1 LILYLSESALYK
13 ALIVFMCSNISC
25 KRGYLLRFIFLSKE
39 PPFSYLQ
46 LLALICAGALS
57 ACAVGPDFKQSE
69 APKTSSY
76 TETTLTKKL
85 VTAPGVPGG
94 TDQEFVE
101 GADIEA
107 QWWELYKSPEL
118 DVLIKKALEQN
129 PNLGAA
135 DAAVRAAQENVNAQI
150 GGLYFPA
157 ISVGANDLRQKQPS
171 AVYGLNYGTDT
182 YNLFNT
188 SVNVTYTLD
197 VFGGARRAVE
207 GARAQAEVAQFQL
220 EGAYLSL
227 TANVVT
233 GAIKEAALR
242 AQMQATEE
250 ILKAQTSLAEVT
262 EKQLAIGTV
271 SKVDVTSQ
279 RTLVSNSQVD
289 LYNYERN
296 LAFARN
302 QLAVL
307 VGEFPSNGNIAK
319 FDLANLHL
327 PEKLPLSVPS
337 SLVRQRPDVR
347 AAEAQLK
354 AQNAFVGV
362 ATANLL
368 PQFTITASAGSA
380 AFTAN
385 SLFGSNS
392 SLWTLGGGI
401 LQPLFQGGQLLAQRR
416 GAIANYEKAAFQY
429 QTTVLNAFQEVANA
443 LRALETGAQALKAA
457 SDAERYAFETL
468 DLVQQQYKL
477 GTASY
482 LAVLYYQNQ
491 YQQAKVKSVSAQA
504 TRFSDTAALFAAL
517 GGGWWN
523 REGPAFKP
531 QDIANKDQ
539 NEASGKN

>member
-1 LILYLSESALYK
+1 MPFL
-13 ALIVFMCSNISC
+13 CSNNSC
-25 KRGYLLRFIFLSKE
+25 KRGYLLQFMFLSKV
-39 PPFSYLQ
+39 PPFSSLR
-46 LLALICAGALS
+46 LLALIWTGVIS
-57 ACAVGPDFKQSE
+57 ACAVGPDFKQPE

-76 TETTLTKKL
+76 TEGPLSKKL
-85 VTAPGVPGG
+85 TIAPGVPGG
-94 TDQEFVE
+94 TEQEFVE

-118 DVLIKKALEQN
+118 DALIKKALQQN

-135 DAAVRAAQENVNAQI
+135 DAALRAAQENVNAQI
-150 GGLYFPA
+150 GGQYFPA
-157 ISVGANDLRQKQPS
+157 VSVGGAATRQLQPS
-171 AVYGLNYGTDT
+171 AIYGIPYGSDT
-182 YNLFNT
+182 YNLYNT
-188 SVNVTYTLD
+188 SVNVSYKLD

-207 GARAQAEVAQFQL
+207 GARAQAEVAQYQL

-233 GAIKEAALR
+233 SAVKEAALR
-242 AQMQATEE
+242 AQLQATEE
-250 ILKAQTSLAEVT
+250 ILKAQTNLAEVT
-262 EKQLAIGTV
+262 EKQLVIGTV

-279 RTLVSNSQVD
+279 RTLVSTSQVD
-289 LYNYERN
+289 LFNYERN

-307 VGEFPSNGNIAK
+307 VGELPSNAAITQ
-319 FDLANLHL
+319 FDLSKLHL

-368 PQFTITASAGSA
+368 PQFNITGSIGSA
-380 AFTAN
+380 ALTSAA
-385 SLFGSNS
+385 LFGPNS
-392 SLWTLGGGI
+392 ALWSIGGGI

-416 GAIANYEKAAFQY
+416 GAIANYEQAAFQY
-429 QTTVLNAFQEVANA
+429 QATVLSAFQEVANA
-443 LRALETGAQALKAA
+443 LRALETGAQGLKAA
-457 SDAERYAFETL
+457 SDAERYAYETL

-491 YQQAKVKSVSAQA
+491 YQQAKVKSVAAQA
-504 TRFSDTAALFAAL
+504 TRFSDTAALFTAL

-531 QDIANKDQ
+531 KAIANKDQ
-539 NEASGKN
+539 NETSGNN

>member
-1 LILYLSESALYK
+1 
-13 ALIVFMCSNISC
+13 M
-25 KRGYLLRFIFLSKE
+25 FLSKV
-39 PPFSYLQ
+39 PPFSRLQ

-57 ACAVGPDFKQSE
+57 ACAVGPDFKQPE
-69 APKTSSY
+69 APNTSSY
-76 TETTLTKKL
+76 TETTLSKKL
-85 VTAPGVPGG
+85 TIAPGVPGG
-94 TDQEFVE
+94 SEQEFVE

-118 DVLIKKALEQN
+118 DALIKKALEQN
-129 PNLGAA
+129 PTLGAA
-135 DAAVRAAQENVNAQI
+135 DASLRAAQENVSAQI
-150 GGLYFPA
+150 GGQYFPA
-157 ISVGANDLRQKQPS
+157 FDVGAGVLREKQPS
-171 AVYGLNYGTDT
+171 AVYGMNYGTDT
-182 YNLFNT
+182 YNLYNA
-188 SVNVTYTLD
+188 SVNVTYKLD

-233 GAIKEAALR
+233 SAVKEAALR

-250 ILKAQTSLAEVT
+250 ILKAQTNLAEVT
-262 EKQLAIGTV
+262 EKQLVIGTV
-271 SKVDVTSQ
+271 SRVDVTSQ

-289 LYNYERN
+289 LYSYERN

-307 VGEFPSNGNIAK
+307 VGEIPSNANIAK

-368 PQFTITASAGSA
+368 PQFNITGSIGA
-380 AFTAN
+380 AALT
-385 SLFGSNS
+385 SYGLFGPNS
-392 SLWTLGGGI
+392 ALWSLGGGI

-429 QTTVLNAFQEVANA
+429 QATVLNAFQEVANA
-443 LRALETGAQALKAA
+443 LRALETGAQALKSA
-457 SDAERYAFETL
+457 SDAEHYAYETL

-491 YQQAKVKSVSAQA
+491 YQQAKVKSVAAQA

-531 QDIANKDQ
+531 KDIANKDQ

>member
-1 LILYLSESALYK
+1 MFLFSVPPLSRLNLLLLIFTA
-13 ALIVFMCSNISC
+13 
-25 KRGYLLRFIFLSKE
+25 
-39 PPFSYLQ
+39 
-46 LLALICAGALS
+46 ALS
-57 ACAVGPDFKQSE
+57 ACAVGPDFKQPDP
-69 APKTSSY
+69 PKTSSY
-76 TETTLTKKL
+76 TEGPLSQKLTT
-85 VTAPGVPGG
+85 AAGVPGG
-94 TDQEFVE
+94 TPQEFNE

-118 DVLIKKALEQN
+118 DALIKKALEQN

-135 DAAVRAAQENVNAQI
+135 DAALRAAQENVNAQI
-150 GGLYFPA
+150 GGQYFPQVG
-157 ISVGANDLRQKQPS
+157 VGANAVRQKQPS

-182 YNLFNT
+182 YNLYNT
-188 SVNVTYTLD
+188 SVNVTYKLD

-227 TANVVT
+227 TGNVVT
-233 GAIKEAALR
+233 AAIKEAALR

-250 ILKAQTSLAEVT
+250 ILKAQTNLAEVT
-262 EKQLAIGTV
+262 EKQLKIGTV
-271 SKVDVTSQ
+271 NKVDLTSQ
-279 RTLVSNSQVD
+279 QTLVASSQAD
-289 LYNYERN
+289 LFNYERN

-307 VGEFPSNGNIAK
+307 VGEIPSNANITE
-319 FDLANLHL
+319 FDLSNLHL

-337 SLVRQRPDVR
+337 TLVRQRPDIR

-368 PQFTITASAGSA
+368 PQFNITGSIGAASLTS
-380 AFTAN
+380 N
-385 SLFGSNS
+385 NLFGPNS
-392 SLWTLGGGI
+392 SLWSLGGGI

-429 QTTVLNAFQEVANA
+429 QATVLSAFQEVANA
-443 LRALETGAQALKAA
+443 LRALETGALGLKAA
-457 SDAERYAFETL
+457 SDAERYAYETL

-504 TRFSDTAALFAAL
+504 TRFSDTAALFTAL

-531 QDIANKDQ
+531 KDIANKDQ
-539 NEASGKN
+539 DETSGKN

>member
-1 LILYLSESALYK
+1 MFLLK
-13 ALIVFMCSNISC
+13 ALPISHLH
-25 KRGYLLRFIFLSKE
+25 LLMLVCIS
-39 PPFSYLQ
+39 
-46 LLALICAGALS
+46 ALS
-57 ACAVGPDFKQSE
+57 ACAVGPDFKQPA
-69 APKTSSY
+69 APKTSTY
-76 TETTLTKKL
+76 TESTLSKQL
-85 VTAPGVPGG
+85 ATAPGVPGG
-94 TDQEFVE
+94 SSQEFIE

-118 DVLIKKALEQN
+118 DALIKKALEQN
-129 PNLGAA
+129 PTLGAA
-135 DAAVRAAQENVNAQI
+135 DAALRVAQENVNAQV
-150 GGLYFPA
+150 GGQYFP
-157 ISVGANDLRQKQPS
+157 SVGLAGAATRQLQPS
-171 AVYGLNYGTDT
+171 AIYGLPYGSDT
-182 YNLFNT
+182 YSLFNT
-188 SVNVTYTLD
+188 SVNVTYKLD

-233 GAIKEAALR
+233 GAVKEAALR

-250 ILKAQTSLAEVT
+250 ILKAQTNLAEVT
-262 EKQLAIGTV
+262 EKQLMIGTV

-279 RTLVSNSQVD
+279 KTLVSNSQVD
-289 LYNYERN
+289 LFNYERN

-307 VGEFPSNGNIAK
+307 VGELPSNASIAK

-327 PEKLPLSVPS
+327 PEKLPLSLPS

-368 PQFTITASAGSA
+368 PQFNITASIGSA
-380 AFTAN
+380 ALTSAA
-385 SLFGSNS
+385 LFGPNS
-392 SLWTLGGGI
+392 ALWSIGGGI

-416 GAIANYEKAAFQY
+416 GAIASYEQAAFQY
-429 QTTVLNAFQEVANA
+429 QATVLNAFQEVANS
-443 LRALETGAQALKAA
+443 LRALETGAQALRAA
-457 SDAERYAFETL
+457 SDAERYAYETL

-491 YQQAKVKSVSAQA
+491 YQQAKVKSVAAQA

-531 QDIANKDQ
+531 KDIANKDQ
-539 NEASGKN
+539 NETSGTN

>member
-1 LILYLSESALYK
+1 
-13 ALIVFMCSNISC
+13 M
-25 KRGYLLRFIFLSKE
+25 FLSKVF
-39 PPFSYLQ
+39 PLSRLN
-46 LLALICAGALS
+46 LLLLICTGVLS
-57 ACAVGPDFKQSE
+57 ACAAGPDFKQPD
-69 APKTSSY
+69 APKTKTY
-76 TETTLTKKL
+76 TEGPLSPKLT
-85 VTAPGVPGG
+85 TAPGVPGG
-94 TDQEFVE
+94 TPQEFAE

-118 DVLIKKALEQN
+118 DALIKKALEQN

-135 DAAVRAAQENVNAQI
+135 DAALRAAQENVSAQI
-150 GGLYFPA
+150 GGQYFPA
-157 ISVGANDLRQKQPS
+157 VSVGGAANRQLQP
-171 AVYGLNYGTDT
+171 AGIYGLPYGSDT
-182 YNLFNT
+182 YNLYNT
-188 SVNVTYTLD
+188 SVNVTYKLD

-233 GAIKEAALR
+233 SAVKEAALR

-250 ILKAQTSLAEVT
+250 ILKAQINLAEVT
-262 EKQLAIGTV
+262 EKQLKIGTV
-271 SKVDVTSQ
+271 NKVDLTSQ
-279 RTLVSNSQVD
+279 QTLVASSQVD
-289 LYNYERN
+289 LFNYERN

-307 VGEFPSNGNIAK
+307 VGELPSNANVAK
-319 FDLANLHL
+319 FDLSNLHL

-368 PQFTITASAGSA
+368 PQFNITGSIGSA
-380 AFTAN
+380 ALTSAA
-385 SLFGSNS
+385 LFGPNS
-392 SLWTLGGGI
+392 ALWSIGGGI

-416 GAIANYEKAAFQY
+416 GAIANYEQAAFQY
-429 QTTVLNAFQEVANA
+429 QSTVLNAFQEVANS

-491 YQQAKVKSVSAQA
+491 YQQAKVKSVAAQA
-504 TRFSDTAALFAAL
+504 TRFSDTAALFTAL

-523 REGPAFKP
+523 REGPAFKRK
-531 QDIANKDQ
+531 DIANKNQ
-539 NEASGKN
+539 NETSGNN

>member
-1 LILYLSESALYK
+1 
-13 ALIVFMCSNISC
+13 M
-25 KRGYLLRFIFLSKE
+25 FLSKALSCTR
-39 PPFSYLQ
+39 FYS
-46 LLALICAGALS
+46 LLLICAVAVS
-57 ACAVGPDFKQSE
+57 ACAVGPDFKQPDV
-69 APKTSSY
+69 PKTTSY
-76 TETTLTKKL
+76 TEGPLSQKL
-85 VTAPGVPGG
+85 AKAPGVPGG

-118 DVLIKKALEQN
+118 DALIKKALEQN

-135 DAAVRAAQENVNAQI
+135 DAALRAAQENVNAQI
-150 GGLYFPA
+150 GGQYFPA
-157 ISVGANDLRQKQPS
+157 VSVGAGATRQLQP
-171 AVYGLNYGTDT
+171 AAIYGLPYGSDT
-182 YNLFNT
+182 YNLYNT
-188 SVNVTYTLD
+188 TVNVTYKLD

-207 GARAQAEVAQFQL
+207 GAKAQAEVAQFQL

-233 GAIKEAALR
+233 GAVKEAALR

-250 ILKAQTSLAEVT
+250 ILKAQTNLAEVT
-262 EKQLAIGTV
+262 EKQLRIGTV

-279 RTLVSNSQVD
+279 QTLVANSQVD
-289 LYNYERN
+289 LFNYERN

-307 VGEFPSNGNIAK
+307 VGELPSNAAITK
-319 FDLANLHL
+319 FDLTKLYL

-368 PQFTITASAGSA
+368 PQFNITGSIGSA
-380 AFTAN
+380 ALTSAA
-385 SLFGSNS
+385 LFGPNS
-392 SLWTLGGGI
+392 SLWSIGAGI

-416 GAIANYEKAAFQY
+416 GAIANYELAAYQY
-429 QTTVLNAFQEVANA
+429 QATVLNAFQEVANA
-443 LRALETGAQALKAA
+443 LRALETGAKALKAA
-457 SDAERYAFETL
+457 SDAERYAYETL

-491 YQQAKVKSVSAQA
+491 YQQAKVKSVAAQA
-504 TRFSDTAALFAAL
+504 TRFSDTAALFVAL

-531 QDIANKDQ
+531 KDIANKDQ
-539 NEASGKN
+539 NETSGNN

>member
-1 LILYLSESALYK
+1 
-13 ALIVFMCSNISC
+13 M
-25 KRGYLLRFIFLSKE
+25 FLSKVL
-39 PPFSYLQ
+39 PLSRLN
-46 LLALICAGALS
+46 LLLLICAAALS
-57 ACAVGPDFKQSE
+57 ACAVGPDFKQPDP
-69 APKTSSY
+69 PKTSSY
-76 TETTLTKKL
+76 TEGPLSQKLTT
-85 VTAPGVPGG
+85 AAGVPGG
-94 TDQEFVE
+94 TSQEFNE

-118 DVLIKKALEQN
+118 DALIKKALEQN
-129 PNLGAA
+129 PTLGAA
-135 DAAVRAAQENVNAQI
+135 DASLRAAQENVNAQI
-150 GGLYFPA
+150 GGQYFPQ
-157 ISVGANDLRQKQPS
+157 VGLGASALRQKQPS
-171 AVYGLNYGTDT
+171 AVYGLNYGSDT
-182 YNLFNT
+182 YNLYNT
-188 SVNVTYTLD
+188 SVNVTYKLD

-227 TANVVT
+227 TGNVVT
-233 GAIKEAALR
+233 AAIKEAALR

-250 ILKAQTSLAEVT
+250 ILKAQTNLAEVT
-262 EKQLAIGTV
+262 EKQLKIGTV
-271 SKVDVTSQ
+271 NKVDLTSQ
-279 RTLVSNSQVD
+279 QTLVASSQAD
-289 LYNYERN
+289 LFNYERN

-307 VGEFPSNGNIAK
+307 VGEIPSNANITE
-319 FDLANLHL
+319 FDLSNLHL

-337 SLVRQRPDVR
+337 TLVRQRPDIR

-368 PQFTITASAGSA
+368 PQFNITGSIGAASLTS
-380 AFTAN
+380 N
-385 SLFGSNS
+385 NLFGPNS
-392 SLWTLGGGI
+392 SLWSLGGGI

-429 QTTVLNAFQEVANA
+429 QATVLSAFQEVANA
-443 LRALETGAQALKAA
+443 LRALETGALGLKAA
-457 SDAERYAFETL
+457 SDAERYAYETL

-504 TRFSDTAALFAAL
+504 TRFSDTAALFTAL

-531 QDIANKDQ
+531 KDIAKKDQ
-539 NEASGKN
+539 DETSGKN

>member
-1 LILYLSESALYK
+1 MPFL
-13 ALIVFMCSNISC
+13 CSNNSC
-25 KRGYLLRFIFLSKE
+25 KRGHLLQFMFLSKV
-39 PPFSYLQ
+39 PPFSSLR
-46 LLALICAGALS
+46 LLALIWTGVIS
-57 ACAVGPDFKQSE
+57 ACAVGPDFKQPE

-76 TETTLTKKL
+76 TEGPLSKKL
-85 VTAPGVPGG
+85 TTAPGVPGG
-94 TDQEFVE
+94 TEQEFVE

-118 DVLIKKALEQN
+118 DALIKKALQQN

-135 DAAVRAAQENVNAQI
+135 DAALRAAQENVNAQI
-150 GGLYFPA
+150 GGQYFPA
-157 ISVGANDLRQKQPS
+157 VSVGGAATRQLQPS
-171 AVYGLNYGTDT
+171 AIYGIPYGSDT
-182 YNLFNT
+182 YNLYNT
-188 SVNVTYTLD
+188 SVNVSYKLD

-207 GARAQAEVAQFQL
+207 GARAQAEVAQYQL

-233 GAIKEAALR
+233 SAVKEAALR
-242 AQMQATEE
+242 AQLQATEE
-250 ILKAQTSLAEVT
+250 ILKAQTNLAEVT
-262 EKQLAIGTV
+262 EKQLVIGTV

-279 RTLVSNSQVD
+279 RTLVSTSQVD
-289 LYNYERN
+289 LFNYERN

-307 VGEFPSNGNIAK
+307 VGELPSNAAITQ
-319 FDLANLHL
+319 FDLSKLHL

-368 PQFTITASAGSA
+368 PQFNITGSIGSA
-380 AFTAN
+380 ALTSAA
-385 SLFGSNS
+385 LFGPNS
-392 SLWTLGGGI
+392 ALWSIGGGI

-416 GAIANYEKAAFQY
+416 GAIANYEQAAFQY
-429 QTTVLNAFQEVANA
+429 QATVLSAFQEVANA
-443 LRALETGAQALKAA
+443 LRALETGAQGLKAA
-457 SDAERYAFETL
+457 SDAERYAYETL

-491 YQQAKVKSVSAQA
+491 YQQAKVKSVAAQA
-504 TRFSDTAALFAAL
+504 TRFSDTAALFTAL

-531 QDIANKDQ
+531 KAIANKDQ
-539 NEASGKN
+539 NETSGNN

>member
-1 LILYLSESALYK
+1 MFLLSAPTLSRLNLLLLIFTA
-13 ALIVFMCSNISC
+13 
-25 KRGYLLRFIFLSKE
+25 
-39 PPFSYLQ
+39 
-46 LLALICAGALS
+46 ALS
-57 ACAVGPDFKQSE
+57 ACAVGPDFKQPDP
-69 APKTSSY
+69 PKTSSY
-76 TETTLTKKL
+76 TEGPLSQKLTT
-85 VTAPGVPGG
+85 AAGVPGG
-94 TDQEFVE
+94 TPQEFNE

-118 DVLIKKALEQN
+118 DALIKKALEQN

-135 DAAVRAAQENVNAQI
+135 DAALRAAQENVNAQM
-150 GGLYFPA
+150 GGQYFPQVG
-157 ISVGANDLRQKQPS
+157 VGANAVRQKQPS

-182 YNLFNT
+182 YNLYNT
-188 SVNVTYTLD
+188 SVNVTYKLD

-227 TANVVT
+227 TGNVVT
-233 GAIKEAALR
+233 AAIKEAALR

-250 ILKAQTSLAEVT
+250 ILKAQTNLAEVT
-262 EKQLAIGTV
+262 EKQLKIGTV
-271 SKVDVTSQ
+271 NKVDLTSQ
-279 RTLVSNSQVD
+279 QTLVASSQAD
-289 LYNYERN
+289 LFNYERN
-296 LAFARN
+296 LSFARN

-307 VGEFPSNGNIAK
+307 VGEIPSNANITE
-319 FDLANLHL
+319 FDLSNLHL

-337 SLVRQRPDVR
+337 TLVRQRPDIR

-368 PQFTITASAGSA
+368 PQFNITGSIGAASLTS
-380 AFTAN
+380 N
-385 SLFGSNS
+385 NLFGPNS
-392 SLWTLGGGI
+392 SLWSLGGGI

-429 QTTVLNAFQEVANA
+429 QATVLSAFQEVANA
-443 LRALETGAQALKAA
+443 LRALETGALGLKAA
-457 SDAERYAFETL
+457 SDAERYAYETL

-504 TRFSDTAALFAAL
+504 TRFSDTAALFTAL

-531 QDIANKDQ
+531 KDIANKDQ
-539 NEASGKN
+539 DETSGKN

>member
-1 LILYLSESALYK
+1 
-13 ALIVFMCSNISC
+13 M
-25 KRGYLLRFIFLSKE
+25 FLSI
-39 PPFSYLQ
+39 PQFSRLN
-46 LLALICAGALS
+46 LLALICAATIS
-57 ACAVGPDFKQSE
+57 ACAVGPDFKQPE

-76 TETTLTKKL
+76 TETPLAKKL
-85 VTAPGVPGG
+85 TPAPGVPGG

-118 DVLIKKALEQN
+118 DALIKRALEQN

-135 DAAVRAAQENVNAQI
+135 DAALRAAQENVNAQI
-150 GGLYFPA
+150 GGQYFPA
-157 ISVGANDLRQKQPS
+157 IGVGANALRQKQPS
-171 AVYGLNYGTDT
+171 AVYGMNYGSDT
-182 YNLFNT
+182 YNLYNT
-188 SVNVTYTLD
+188 TVNVTYKLD

-233 GAIKEAALR
+233 SAVREAALR

-250 ILKAQTSLAEVT
+250 ILKAQTNLAEVT
-262 EKQLAIGTV
+262 EKQLIIGTV

-289 LYNYERN
+289 LFNYERN

-307 VGEFPSNGNIAK
+307 VGEIPSNANIAK

-368 PQFTITASAGSA
+368 PQFNITGSIGAASLTSNG
-380 AFTAN
+380 
-385 SLFGSNS
+385 LFGPNS
-392 SLWTLGGGI
+392 ALWSLGGGI

-416 GAIANYEKAAFQY
+416 GAIANYELAAFQY
-429 QTTVLNAFQEVANA
+429 QATVLNAFQEVANA

-457 SDAERYAFETL
+457 SDAERYAYETL

-531 QDIANKDQ
+531 KDIANKDQ
-539 NEASGKN
+539 NETSGNH

>member
-1 LILYLSESALYK
+1 MPFL
-13 ALIVFMCSNISC
+13 CSNNSC
-25 KRGYLLRFIFLSKE
+25 KRGHLLQFMFLSKV
-39 PPFSYLQ
+39 PPFSSLR
-46 LLALICAGALS
+46 LLALIWTGVIS
-57 ACAVGPDFKQSE
+57 ACAVGPDFKQPE

-76 TETTLTKKL
+76 TEGPLSKKL
-85 VTAPGVPGG
+85 TTAPGFPGG
-94 TDQEFVE
+94 TEQEFVE

-118 DVLIKKALEQN
+118 DALIKKALQQN

-135 DAAVRAAQENVNAQI
+135 DAALRAAQENVNAQI
-150 GGLYFPA
+150 GGQYFPA
-157 ISVGANDLRQKQPS
+157 VSVGGAATRQLQPS
-171 AVYGLNYGTDT
+171 AIYGIPYGSDT
-182 YNLFNT
+182 YNLYNT
-188 SVNVTYTLD
+188 SVNVSYKLD

-207 GARAQAEVAQFQL
+207 GARAQAEVAQYQL

-233 GAIKEAALR
+233 SAVKEAALR
-242 AQMQATEE
+242 AQLQATEE
-250 ILKAQTSLAEVT
+250 ILKAQTNLAEVT
-262 EKQLAIGTV
+262 EKQLVIGTV

-279 RTLVSNSQVD
+279 RTLVSTSQVD
-289 LYNYERN
+289 LFNYERN

-307 VGEFPSNGNIAK
+307 VGELPSNAAITQ
-319 FDLANLHL
+319 FDLSKLHL

-368 PQFTITASAGSA
+368 PQFNITGSIGSA
-380 AFTAN
+380 ALTSAA
-385 SLFGSNS
+385 LFGPNS
-392 SLWTLGGGI
+392 ALWSIGGGI

-416 GAIANYEKAAFQY
+416 GAIANYEQAAFQY
-429 QTTVLNAFQEVANA
+429 QATVLSAFQEVANA
-443 LRALETGAQALKAA
+443 LRALETGAQGLKAA
-457 SDAERYAFETL
+457 SDAERYAYETL

-491 YQQAKVKSVSAQA
+491 YQQAKVKSVAAQA
-504 TRFSDTAALFAAL
+504 TRFSDTAALFTAL

-531 QDIANKDQ
+531 KAIANKDQ
-539 NEASGKN
+539 NETSGNN

>member
-1 LILYLSESALYK
+1 MTFL
-13 ALIVFMCSNISC
+13 CSNKPC
-25 KRGYLLRFIFLSKE
+25 KRGYLLQFMFLSKA
-39 PPFSYLQ
+39 PALSRLN
-46 LLALICAGALS
+46 LLLLICAGGLS
-57 ACAVGPDFKQSE
+57 ACAVGPDFKQPD
-69 APKTSSY
+69 APKTKSY
-76 TETTLTKKL
+76 TESPLSQKLTTAT
-85 VTAPGVPGG
+85 GVPGG
-94 TDQEFVE
+94 TPQEFAE

-107 QWWELYKSPEL
+107 QWWTLYKSPEL
-118 DVLIKKALEQN
+118 DALIKKALEQN

-135 DAAVRAAQENVNAQI
+135 DAALRAAQENVSAQI
-150 GGLYFPA
+150 GGQYFPA
-157 ISVGANDLRQKQPS
+157 VSVGGAATRQLQP
-171 AVYGLNYGTDT
+171 AGIYGLPYGSDT
-182 YNLFNT
+182 YNLYNT
-188 SVNVTYTLD
+188 SVNVTYKLD

-233 GAIKEAALR
+233 SAVKEAALR

-250 ILKAQTSLAEVT
+250 ILKAQTNLAEVT
-262 EKQLAIGTV
+262 EKQLKIGTV
-271 SKVDVTSQ
+271 NKVDLTSQ
-279 RTLVSNSQVD
+279 QTLVASSQVD
-289 LYNYERN
+289 LFNYERN

-302 QLAVL
+302 QLALL
-307 VGEFPSNGNIAK
+307 VGELPSNANIAK
-319 FDLANLHL
+319 FDLSNLQL

-368 PQFTITASAGSA
+368 PQFNITGSIGSA
-380 AFTAN
+380 ALTSTA
-385 SLFGSNS
+385 LFGPNS
-392 SLWTLGGGI
+392 ALWSIGGGI

-416 GAIANYEKAAFQY
+416 GAIANYEQAAFQY
-429 QTTVLNAFQEVANA
+429 QATVLNAFQEVANA

-457 SDAERYAFETL
+457 SDAERYAYETL

-491 YQQAKVKSVSAQA
+491 YQQAKVKSVAAQA

-531 QDIANKDQ
+531 KDIAKKNQ
-539 NEASGKN
+539 NETSGTN

>member
-1 LILYLSESALYK
+1 MLQA
-13 ALIVFMCSNISC
+13 M
-25 KRGYLLRFIFLSKE
+25 FLSM
-39 PPFSYLQ
+39 PALSRLN
-46 LLALICAGALS
+46 LLSLICVGALS
-57 ACAVGPDFKQSE
+57 ACAVGPDFKQPE
-69 APKTSSY
+69 APKTSTY
-76 TETTLTKKL
+76 TETPLAKKL
-85 VTAPGVPGG
+85 ASAPGVPGG
-94 TDQEFVE
+94 TDQEFIE

-118 DVLIKKALEQN
+118 DILIKKALQQN

-135 DAAVRAAQENVNAQI
+135 DAALRAAQENVNAQI
-150 GGLYFPA
+150 GGQYFPS
-157 ISVGANDLRQKQPS
+157 IGVGANATRQKQPS
-171 AVYGLNYGTDT
+171 AVYGISYGSDT
-182 YNLFNT
+182 YNLYNT
-188 SVNVTYTLD
+188 SVNVTYKLD

-233 GAIKEAALR
+233 GAVKEAALR

-250 ILKAQTSLAEVT
+250 ILKAQTNLAEVT
-262 EKQLAIGTV
+262 EKQLTIGTV

-289 LYNYERN
+289 LFNYERS

-307 VGEFPSNGNIAK
+307 VGEIPSNASIAK

-368 PQFTITASAGSA
+368 PQFNITGSIGA
-380 AFTAN
+380 AALTSN
-385 SLFGSNS
+385 GLFGPNS
-392 SLWTLGGGI
+392 ALWTLGGGI

-416 GAIANYEKAAFQY
+416 GAIANYEQAAFQY
-429 QTTVLNAFQEVANA
+429 QATVLNAFQEVANA

-457 SDAERYAFETL
+457 SDAERYAYETL

-531 QDIANKDQ
+531 KDIANKDQ
-539 NEASGKN
+539 NETSGTN

>member
-1 LILYLSESALYK
+1 MFLPKVPPLSRL
-13 ALIVFMCSNISC
+13 N
-25 KRGYLLRFIFLSKE
+25 LLLV
-39 PPFSYLQ
+39 
-46 LLALICAGALS
+46 ICTAALS
-57 ACAVGPDFKQSE
+57 ACAVGPDFKQPDP
-69 APKTSSY
+69 PKTSSY
-76 TETTLTKKL
+76 TEGPLSQKLTT
-85 VTAPGVPGG
+85 AAGVPGG
-94 TDQEFVE
+94 TPQEFNE

-118 DVLIKKALEQN
+118 DALIKKALEQN

-135 DAAVRAAQENVNAQI
+135 DAALRAAQENVNAQM
-150 GGLYFPA
+150 GGQYFPQVG
-157 ISVGANDLRQKQPS
+157 VGANALRQKQPS

-182 YNLFNT
+182 YNLYNT
-188 SVNVTYTLD
+188 SVNVTYKLD

-227 TANVVT
+227 TGNVVT
-233 GAIKEAALR
+233 AAIKEAALR
-242 AQMQATEE
+242 AQMLATEE
-250 ILKAQTSLAEVT
+250 ILKAQTNLAELT
-262 EKQLAIGTV
+262 EKQLKIGTV
-271 SKVDVTSQ
+271 NKVDLTSQ
-279 RTLVSNSQVD
+279 QTLVASSQAD
-289 LYNYERN
+289 LFNYERN

-307 VGEFPSNGNIAK
+307 VGEIPSNANISE
-319 FDLANLHL
+319 FDLSNLHL

-337 SLVRQRPDVR
+337 TLVRQRPDIR

-368 PQFTITASAGSA
+368 PQFNITGSIGAASLTS
-380 AFTAN
+380 N
-385 SLFGSNS
+385 NLFGPNS
-392 SLWTLGGGI
+392 SLWSLGGGI

-429 QTTVLNAFQEVANA
+429 QATVLSAFQEVANA
-443 LRALETGAQALKAA
+443 LRALETGALGLKAA

-504 TRFSDTAALFAAL
+504 TRFSDTAALFTAL

-531 QDIANKDQ
+531 KDIANKDQ
-539 NEASGKN
+539 DETSGKN

>member
-1 LILYLSESALYK
+1 MFPQNVLSQSRWLA
-13 ALIVFMCSNISC
+13 IVFAAC
-25 KRGYLLRFIFLSKE
+25 
-39 PPFSYLQ
+39 
-46 LLALICAGALS
+46 LS
-57 ACAVGPDFKQSE
+57 ACAVGPDFKQPA

-76 TETTLTKKL
+76 TETTLSKKL
-85 VTAPGVPGG
+85 TTASGVPGG
-94 TDQEFVE
+94 TEQEFIE

-107 QWWELYKSPEL
+107 GWWELYKSPEL
-118 DVLIKKALEQN
+118 DVLIKKALQQN

-135 DAAVRAAQENVNAQI
+135 DAALRAAQENVSAQV
-150 GGLYFPA
+150 GGQYFPA
-157 ISVGANDLRQKQPS
+157 ISAGGGLARQLQPS
-171 AVYGLNYGTDT
+171 AIYGLPYGSDT
-182 YNLFNT
+182 YNLYNT
-188 SVNVTYTLD
+188 SVNVTYKLD

-227 TANVVT
+227 TSNIVT
-233 GAIKEAALR
+233 GAIQEAALR
-242 AQMQATEE
+242 EQMQATEE
-250 ILKAQTSLAEVT
+250 ILKAQTNLAEVT

-289 LYNYERN
+289 LFNYERN

-307 VGEFPSNGNIAK
+307 TGEVPSNASITK
-319 FDLANLHL
+319 FDLSKLHL

-337 SLVRQRPDVR
+337 NLIRQRPDVR

-368 PQFTITASAGSA
+368 PQFNITGSIGSA
-380 AFTAN
+380 ALTSAN
-385 SLFGSNS
+385 LFGPNS
-392 SLWTLGGGI
+392 SLWSIGGGI

-416 GAIANYEKAAFQY
+416 GAIANYELAAFQY
-429 QTTVLNAFQEVANA
+429 EATVLKAFQEVANA

-457 SDAERYAFETL
+457 SDAERYAYETL

-491 YQQAKVKSVSAQA
+491 YQLAKVKSVSSQA
-504 TRFSDTAALFAAL
+504 IRFSDTAALFVAL

-523 REGPAFKP
+523 RTGPAFQPK
-531 QDIANKDQ
+531 DIANKDQ
-539 NEASGKN
+539 NETSGNN

>member
-1 LILYLSESALYK
+1 LYLPL
-13 ALIVFMCSNISC
+13 
-25 KRGYLLRFIFLSKE
+25 
-39 PPFSYLQ
+39 
-46 LLALICAGALS
+46 LICAAVVS
-57 ACAVGPDFKQSE
+57 ACAVGPDFKQPD

-76 TETTLTKKL
+76 TEGPLSQKL
-85 VTAPGVPGG
+85 AKAPGVPGG

-118 DVLIKKALEQN
+118 DALIKKALEQN

-135 DAAVRAAQENVNAQI
+135 DAALRVARENVNAQI
-150 GGLYFPA
+150 GGQYFPA
-157 ISVGANDLRQKQPS
+157 VSLGAGATRQLQP
-171 AVYGLNYGTDT
+171 AAIYGLPYGSDT
-182 YNLFNT
+182 YNLYNT
-188 SVNVTYTLD
+188 TVNVTYKLD

-233 GAIKEAALR
+233 GAVKEAALR

-250 ILKAQTSLAEVT
+250 ILKAQTNLAEVT
-262 EKQLAIGTV
+262 QKQLVIGTV

-279 RTLVSNSQVD
+279 QTLVANSQVD
-289 LYNYERN
+289 LFNYERN

-307 VGEFPSNGNIAK
+307 VGELPSNADISK
-319 FDLANLHL
+319 FDLSKLQL
-327 PEKLPLSVPS
+327 PAKLPLSVPS

-368 PQFTITASAGSA
+368 PQFNITGSIGSA
-380 AFTAN
+380 ALTSAA
-385 SLFGSNS
+385 LFGPNS
-392 SLWTLGGGI
+392 SLWSIGAGI

-416 GAIANYEKAAFQY
+416 GAIANYELAAYQY
-429 QTTVLNAFQEVANA
+429 QATVLNAFQEVANA

-457 SDAERYAFETL
+457 SDAERYAYETL

-491 YQQAKVKSVSAQA
+491 YQQAKVKSVAAQA
-504 TRFSDTAALFAAL
+504 TRFSDTAALFVAL

-531 QDIANKDQ
+531 KDIANKDQ
-539 NEASGKN
+539 NETSGNN